1 MKMEQ
6 GTVTSGRSSRWQR
19 EPARKPPTRGIW
31 PPSEAPNGLP
41 EEADVEREIRQIV
54 HVLREMGPLGRATLR
69 MHLEAILWGPGRF
82 SRALDLASRRG
93 LITRVGGRNYAL
105 AARRTG

>member
-1 MKMEQ
+1 MEQ
-6 GTVTSGRSSRWQR
+6 GMMIRGRSSRWQR
-19 EPARKPPTRGIW
+19 EPARMPVTRGIW
-31 PPSEAPNGLP
+31 PPSEAPDSLP
-41 EEADVEREIRQIV
+41 EEADVEREVRQIV
-54 HVLREMGPLGRATLR
+54 HVLRELGPLGRATLR

>member
-1 MKMEQ
+1 MEQ
-6 GTVTSGRSSRWQR
+6 GMVTRGRSRRWQR
-19 EPARKPPTRGIW
+19 EPARMPGTRGVW
-31 PPSEAPNGLP
+31 PPSEALNGLP

-82 SRALDLASRRG
+82 SRALDLAARRG